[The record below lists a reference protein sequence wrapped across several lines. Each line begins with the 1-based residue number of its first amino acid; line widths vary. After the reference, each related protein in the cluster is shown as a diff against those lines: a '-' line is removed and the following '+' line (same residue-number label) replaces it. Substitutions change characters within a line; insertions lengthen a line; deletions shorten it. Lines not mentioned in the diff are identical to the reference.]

1 MISRAGGCRRG
12 ALSGPVGEDR
22 CEIDC
27 RCDETDMTMSVKNTH
42 DRAGNAGGH
51 VASLRDGWHEMIL
64 FGREKQGRTAD
75 LVQSMPNVKLPEQSE
90 AADVAGF
97 RRLPCQREKALHV
110 IAMGML

>member
-1 MISRAGGCRRG
+1 
-12 ALSGPVGEDR
+12 
-22 CEIDC
+22 
-27 RCDETDMTMSVKNTH
+27 MTMSVKNPH
-42 DRAGNAGGH
+42 DRPWNTGGH
-51 VASLRDGWHEMIL
+51 LASLRNGGHEMIL
-64 FGREKQGRTAD
+64 FGGEKQRRTAD